1 MDTKEHRGLWCSSS
15 GFLDKQGNC
24 RNPDGCACDVIA
36 RLGRERD
43 EAQAEATNI
52 RARLANT
59 EDALRCARDQLAY
72 VLSGPFGTL
81 VEAKLIAKIDAAL
94 TEEPSHERSFERPS
108 GY

>member
-1 MDTKEHRGLWCSSS
+1 MDTKELKPVAWM
-15 GFLDKQGNC
+15 D
-24 RNPDGCACDVIA
+24 DGSLRAGSHGVA
-36 RLGRERD
+36 TRVVTD